1 MLKLCALA
9 ALAAAALLSSGPT
22 PAARADP
29 PTDPVAV
36 ARQHLAGRLAAH
48 SADSGDSDFAL
59 VDYRESPGGRH
70 VHFQQ
75 TIDGLPL
82 SGGYVTVSLGKN
94 NDEVSLVTGRTLANI
109 RPSPATA
116 RIAHGRAI
124 DIAHRAVGVRGA
136 MRGDVTAEAVYFAV
150 DSSTAIRAW
159 EVRLPALEPLG
170 DWHVVVSAVDGAVL
184 ARSNRMAFDHP
195 AASGEVFDPNP
206 VVSSGAAVPPPSDC
220 DSAENEAGL
229 SDEYFS
235 HTLLG
240 IDSGQGQL
248 VGEYVDLTAPG
259 VTLAYKFAGQANEP
273 SHIYSYPCNDVRF
286 EEVVIYYHVDT
297 TQRLIQSLGFTGASA
312 IRAVPLPAHP
322 HFSVGCNA
330 FYSTENGGYIAF
342 LDGCTTDPPNQIE
355 LPVDWAEDADVII
368 HEYGHALQ
376 DDQAAGE
383 LFATAEGQGMAE
395 GFADFLVA
403 AVSADP
409 CMFEWP
415 TAVGRDSD
423 PPISCLPSFKNQD
436 FGPFRNLVNDL
447 HYPED
452 VNTDEHVTGLI
463 WGGALWDMAQTFGG
477 DEAARMK
484 TLTIALQSNFYLN
497 ETADFADSAAAVC
510 QADID
515 LYAGVDL
522 PAIKGVFDG
531 RGIPSTGD
539 VCLGSKGVGGLAE
552 LPEVAGAQLA
562 AIDSS
567 GSSAGVLAGA
577 IAGAVLVGGVAL
589 GGAAWWAR
597 QR

>member
-1 MLKLCALA
+1 MLKLCALSALVA
-9 ALAAAALLSSGPT
+9 ATLLSSGPA
-22 PAARADP
+22 PVALADP
-29 PTDPVAV
+29 ETDPVAV
-36 ARQHLAGRLAAH
+36 ARQHLAGRLATR
-48 SADSGDSDFAL
+48 SGDGGDSDFAL

-70 VHFQQ
+70 VHFRQ

-94 NDEVSLVTGRTLANI
+94 DDEVSLVTGRTLANI

-116 RIAHGRAI
+116 RIVHGRAI
-124 DIAHRAVGVRGA
+124 QIARRAVGVRGTL
-136 MRGDVTAEAVYFAV
+136 RGEVTAEAVYFAV
-150 DSSTAIRAW
+150 DVSTAIRAW
-159 EVRLPALEPLG
+159 EVRLPAIDPLG
-170 DWHVVVSAVDGAVL
+170 DWLVVVSAVDGTVL

-195 AASGEVFDPNP
+195 GASGQVFDPNP

-220 DSAENEAGL
+220 DSATNEADL
-229 SDEYFS
+229 SGEYFS
-235 HTLLG
+235 RPLLG

-248 VGEYVDLTAPG
+248 IGEYVDLTAPG
-259 VTLAYKFAGQANEP
+259 VVTAYKIAGQANEP
-273 SHIYSYPCNDVRF
+273 SHVYSYPCNDDRF
-286 EEVVIYYHVDT
+286 EEVMVYYHVDT

-312 IRAVPLPAHP
+312 IRAAPLPAHP
-322 HFSVGCNA
+322 HYSVGCNA

-342 LDGCTTDPPNQIE
+342 MDGCTTDPPDQIE

-376 DDQAAGE
+376 DDQAGGVF
-383 LFATAEGQGMAE
+383 FATPEGRGMAE

-415 TAVGRDSD
+415 TAVGTELLG
-423 PPISCLPSFKNQD
+423 ISCLPSFKD
-436 FGPFRNLVNDL
+436 PDSGPFRNLVNDL

-463 WGGALWDMAQTFGG
+463 WGGALWDLTQTLGG

-484 TLTIALQSNFYLN
+484 VLTIALQGNFYLN
-497 ETADFADSAAAVC
+497 EASGFAESAAAVC

-515 LYAGVDL
+515 LYAGADL
-522 PAIKGVFDG
+522 LAIKGVFDG

-539 VCLGSKGVGGLAE
+539 ACLGSMAVGGIAE
-552 LPEVAGAQLA
+552 LPEVAGTPLET
-562 AIDSS
+562 D
-567 GSSAGVLAGA
+567 GSSASNAGLLTGVIAA
-577 IAGAVLVGGVAL
+577 IAAAAL
-589 GGAAWWAR
+589 GGAAWYARRRWAR
-597 QR
+597 